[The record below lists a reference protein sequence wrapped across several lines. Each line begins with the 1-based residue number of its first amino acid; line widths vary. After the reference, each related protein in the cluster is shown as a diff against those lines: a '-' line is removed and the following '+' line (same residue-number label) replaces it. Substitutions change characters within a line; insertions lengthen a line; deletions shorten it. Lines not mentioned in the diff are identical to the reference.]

1 MIKKN
6 NGEITIS
13 KKLTF
18 LLTGA
23 MSVFLFISGAV
34 LILPNLSYEEAK
46 EPVNVFGDI
55 FVLMWLSV
63 MGYFILFS
71 FNEFFKKTTI
81 SKEGVICR
89 SFFGTKKYMWPEIK
103 DFGISYSGQT
113 RGEGNTY
120 YLYFSA
126 DILNQNRKG
135 KKKMN
140 RSVIKVIFTSDDSD
154 AFINEVIPFCRE
166 STNVVPF
173 LPSGKFLL

>member
-6 NGEITIS
+6 DGEIIIS

-18 LLTGA
+18 LLTGT
-23 MSVFLFISGAV
+23 MSVFLFASGAT
-34 LILPNLSYEEAK
+34 LFFSDLSLEEAT
-46 EPVNVFGDI
+46 EPADI
-55 FVLMWLSV
+55 FGNIFMLLWLGV

-71 FNEFFKKTTI
+71 FNEFFKKTAI
-81 SKEGVICR
+81 SKEGVLCK
-89 SFFGTKKYMWPEIK
+89 SFFGTKEYMWSEIK

-120 YLYFSA
+120 YLYFST
-126 DILNQNRKG
+126 DILKQNRKG

-173 LPSGKFLL
+173 LPSGKFSL